1 MPARETL
8 LSQTFVQLADTLV
21 DEFDIIDLLTVLA
34 DRCVEILDAGAAGIL
49 LADHHGVLHVVA
61 ASSEQ
66 ARLLELFQLQ
76 NQEGPCL
83 DCYTSGAPVVNEDLT
98 TTKQWPRFASEARE
112 AGFRSVQALPLR
124 LREHTIGA
132 LNVFL
137 DDRFEVSDADLTI
150 AQALADAATIAILHD
165 QAAREAQLVTG
176 QLQTALNSRIVIEQA
191 KGVLAER
198 ARVDMDEAFSRLRRH
213 ARDHNRPLSSVA
225 TDLVQGQ
232 LSDDVVAGL
241 LRTDQRR

>member
-98 TTKQWPRFASEARE
+98 TTKLWPRFASEALE

-137 DDRFEVSDADLTI
+137 GDRFEVNDADLTI

-176 QLQTALNSRIVIEQA
+176 QLQAALNSRIVIEQA

-198 ARVDMDEAFSRLRRH
+198 ARIDMDEAFSRLRRF
-213 ARDHNRPLSSVA
+213 ARDHNRPLSAVA

-232 LSDDVVAGL
+232 LSDDLTAGL
-241 LRTDQRR
+241 LRIDQIK

>member
-98 TTKQWPRFASEARE
+98 TTKRWPRFASEARD

-137 DDRFEVSDADLTI
+137 DDRFEVSDGDLTI

-176 QLQTALNSRIVIEQA
+176 QLQAALNSRIVIEQA

-198 ARVDMDEAFSRLRRH
+198 ARIDMDEAFSRLRRF
-213 ARDHNRPLSSVA
+213 ARDHNRPLSAVA

-232 LSDDVVAGL
+232 LSDDVTAGL
-241 LRTDQRR
+241 LRIDQIK

>member
-21 DEFDIIDLLTVLA
+21 DKFDIIDLLTVLA
-34 DRCVEILDAGAAGIL
+34 DRCVEILDAGAPGIL

-83 DCYTSGAPVVNEDLT
+83 DCYTSGAPVVNQDLT
-98 TTKQWPRFASEARE
+98 TTNQWPRFAPEACE

-137 DDRFEVSDADLTI
+137 DDRFEVSDEDLTI

-176 QLQTALNSRIVIEQA
+176 QLQAALNSRIVIEQA

-198 ARVDMDEAFSRLRRH
+198 ARVDMDEAFSRLRRY
-213 ARDHNRPLSSVA
+213 ARNHNRPLSAVA
-225 TDLVQGQ
+225 AELVQGQ
-232 LSDDVVAGL
+232 LSDELDAAL
-241 LRTDQRR
+241 LRMDELK